1 MPNLVASNT
10 FSSIDVTSSFPLV
23 LKLLEE
29 LGIRASPPFLHLAAP
44 LSVRTNSKS
53 FGLPHL

>member
-53 FGLPHL
+53 FGLPH